1 MYNNIFRLKYCFNA
15 LFNVY
20 NSVLAFKK
28 GNVKMQALTDKEKK
42 ILDFIV
48 DSTRRNGY
56 PPAVRD
62 IQQALNIKSTS
73 TVHSYIKRL
82 EDKKYLEREAGKSR
96 SLKPVETSPVS
107 IEDRR
112 SVRIPVVGKVAAGAP
127 ILALEN
133 TSESIYFPIVKK
145 AHMSGQLY
153 ALRVKGESMIEAG
166 IMNGDF
172 VVVQKCP
179 VAENGDI
186 VVALIGDEATVKTY
200 YKENGHYR
208 LQPENSTMEPIIVD
222 SLIIL
227 GKVISVMRFY

>member
-1 MYNNIFRLKYCFNA
+1 MLGKEEIKFGAEPKERKENMKT
-15 LFNVY
+15 
-20 NSVLAFKK
+20 
-28 GNVKMQALTDKEKK
+28 QALTDKEKR
-42 ILDFIV
+42 ILDFISE
-48 DSTRRNGY
+48 STRKNGY

-62 IQQALNIKSTS
+62 IQQALSIKSTS

-82 EDKKYLEREAGKSR
+82 EDKKYLERAAGKSR
-96 SLKPVETSPVS
+96 SLKPVETSHVPV
-107 IEDRR
+107 EQRR
-112 SVRIPVVGKVAAGAP
+112 SMKIPVVGKVAAGAP
-127 ILALEN
+127 ILAVEN
-133 TSESIYFPIVKK
+133 QEESIYFPIVKK
-145 AHMSGQLY
+145 SHMNGQLY

-166 IMNGDF
+166 IMPGDF

-186 VVALIGDEATVKTY
+186 VVALIEDEATVKTY

>member
-1 MYNNIFRLKYCFNA
+1 VFRGSITRLRKE
-15 LFNVY
+15 
-20 NSVLAFKK
+20 
-28 GNVKMQALTDKEKK
+28 NVKMQALTDKEKRV
-42 ILDFIV
+42 LDYIV
-48 DSTRRNGY
+48 DSTRKNGY

-62 IQQALNIKSTS
+62 IQQALGIKSTS

-96 SLKPVETSPVS
+96 SLKPVDVSPVS

-153 ALRVKGESMIEAG
+153 ALRVKGESMIEVG
-166 IMNGDF
+166 IMPGDIIVVHRDAAIRNG
-172 VVVQKCP
+172 
-179 VAENGDI
+179 EI
-186 VVALIGDEATVKTY
+186 VVALIDDEATVKTFY
-200 YKENGHYR
+200 QEDGHFR
-208 LQPENSTMEPIIVD
+208 LQPENSTMEPIIVKEL
-222 SLIIL
+222 SIL
-227 GKVISVMRFY
+227 GKVVSVLRFYREG